1 VPGRLT
7 PSDGTLRDVTSRSPA
22 ISAAMEDY
30 LKAIH
35 QIADDVDG
43 AAVTTQALA
52 DRLRVST
59 ASVTGMIKRLD
70 GMRLVAHEPYHGVR
84 LTARGEA
91 VALEVLRHHRL
102 LELYLVEHLGMTWDE
117 VHAEADR
124 LEHHISEGL
133 EDRIAA
139 KLGQPRRDPHGHP
152 IPERDGSMVDEP
164 TVPLAA
170 LERGDAA
177 RIVRVSDRAPKL
189 LQYLA
194 ERGLL
199 PGAEVT
205 VDDVDELAG
214 VIALAVGDRRHV
226 LALTTAAEIQ
236 CAAPPPPP
244 ILPS

>member
-1 VPGRLT
+1 
-7 PSDGTLRDVTSRSPA
+7 
-22 ISAAMEDY
+22 MEDY

-35 QIADDVDG
+35 QIADAGDG

-59 ASVTGMIKRLD
+59 ASVTGMIKRLH
-70 GMRLVAHEPYHGVR
+70 GLRLLAHEPYHGVR

-102 LELYLVEHLGMTWDE
+102 LELYLVEHLGMAWDE

-139 KLGQPRRDPHGHP
+139 KLGQPSRDPHGDP
-152 IPERDGSMVDEP
+152 IPGRDGTMIEDTS
-164 TVPLAA
+164 VPLAA
-170 LERGDAA
+170 LATGDRA
-177 RIVRVSDRAPKL
+177 RIVRVSDRTPKL

-194 ERGLL
+194 ERGLR
-199 PGAEVT
+199 PGTEIH

-214 VIALAVGDRRHV
+214 VISVRVGEGQHV
-226 LALTTAAEIQ
+226 LALTTATEIKVTG
-236 CAAPPPPP
+236 
-244 ILPS
+244 

>member
-1 VPGRLT
+1 
-7 PSDGTLRDVTSRSPA
+7 
-22 ISAAMEDY
+22 MEDY

-35 QIADDVDG
+35 QIADDNDG
-43 AAVTTQALA
+43 AAVSTQALA

-70 GMRLVAHEPYHGVR
+70 GLRLVAHEPYHGVR
-84 LTARGEA
+84 LTPRGEA

-139 KLGQPRRDPHGHP
+139 KLGQPSRDPHGDP
-152 IPERDGSMVDEP
+152 IPERDGVMVDEP
-164 TVPLAA
+164 TVPLAGLA
-170 LERGDAA
+170 SGDTA

-194 ERGLL
+194 ERGLR
-199 PGAEVT
+199 PGAEVEI
-205 VDDVDELAG
+205 VRRRRDGRRDRGPGRRARPRAG
-214 VIALAVGDRRHV
+214 ADDRRRDPV
-226 LALTTAAEIQ
+226 AASERADVPRWCSPHPRERQ
-236 CAAPPPPP
+236 VFAA
-244 ILPS
+244 